1 MPTKREKCM
10 FDMHH
15 CIQNN
20 KVIIP
25 LETSDKCK
33 KNQSP
38 TSQKD
43 KGNKSNH

>member
-10 FDMHH
+10 FAMPH
-15 CIQNN
+15 CIENN

-25 LETSDKCK
+25 LKTSDKCK
-33 KNQSP
+33 KYQSP
-38 TSQKD
+38 TSQKG